1 MRKHSASLEKK
12 KDMQIK
18 SSVGNWAFSYCAG
31 ERVQID
37 AIFVEGNLAISIK
50 SPKSMHA
57 YL

>member
-1 MRKHSASLEKK
+1 
-12 KDMQIK
+12 MQIK
-18 SSVGNWAFSYCAG
+18 LSVGNWAFSYRTG

-50 SPKSMHA
+50 NLKSVHT